1 MKENLTVSR
10 PGGSPVASAALSP
23 KVVAA
28 ISAAVVV
35 TLGQTARIRRI
46 RYWRARPTSAWA
58 VQGRV
63 SIMNSHGTR
72 R

>member
-10 PGGSPVASAALSP
+10 PAEPTGAAPSPEVMA
-23 KVVAA
+23 V
-28 ISAAVVV
+28 ISAAVTVA
-35 TLGQTARIRRI
+35 LGQKARIRRI
-46 RYWRARPTSAWA
+46 RYWRTRPTSAWSI
-58 VQGRV
+58 QGRV